1 MSSEPIYNYFS
12 SDIIPDIDNQNQDD
26 NIPRTES
33 NGERETAFESKMR
46 RMSNKSLN
54 NHLISGKNISI
65 IRESLRDS
73 TIFDNANAQN
83 LTVRELQ
90 KISQNDYDNWK
101 SSIIDQQS
109 LLNLFNELK
118 GINCNYKSIESN
130 NSLGGLTPLTFLIE
144 NSFSMIPKKAKEMND
159 KYNILN
165 KYIYNYRTING
176 DGNCFYRAVM
186 FRYLEILVLNNQ
198 IEYLQNLAYDVYK
211 SFNSEELKSRLIIGK
226 INLKP
231 DLTFKLLILIID
243 ILKQRNILLA
253 HKILVKSFSICRK
266 FDYAIIFYFRY
277 ILYDYIKKSEEKTYM
292 KSFPIQIGN
301 LLPSQYETEDGKFL
315 YESFYQNYLLK
326 FYTDAEKIVIY
337 LTPFVLGI
345 PLNVLIYDASDE
357 EILQNFKWEEGNG
370 LNLTDEI
377 SLLNRKNHYEIVY
390 TKKDNEKYKKIFET
404 YENNKISVI
413 LANIDKYLK
422 ANEDDNTFQALQ
434 GNFDIKEEQINNP
447 KTMICK
453 RNDLSKNIPNN
464 LQIKNNY
471 SNENNKTDI
480 NNNERLLR
488 SNIINGNQF
497 NNEHIQKKL
506 NDLNPKVNVVKN
518 PKITNNNNINDK
530 NYNNINISNSKDIN
544 NIKNN
549 NNSNISKP
557 NNMMNNNNLNNGIM
571 KGMNNNNN
579 QANYANN
586 INNVQKNING
596 YNIKENSQIRKQV
609 QNIPLNNNQNINEIN
624 NPLYMNQGKDK
635 RLVDMSNQST
645 GYKVNNQQVNHNQNM
660 KKGNLN
666 NVHNINA
673 IPLNNN
679 NNNQNHVQYNNQ
691 NQNPIQNKDINT
703 IPNKKMEVIG
713 LTTPGNMPLSKKPSA
728 PQNTQKENQNIFYCR
743 KCKNQI
749 NNNIFLCGNCFKT
762 EIINEV
768 YSSYING
775 LNQNILP
782 EQVIDGYITLINSKN
797 EKKTLNLDQALV
809 EFNKNFPNNK
819 FSRKDIISEYKKRI
833 CIACLLDIKNTFI
846 ELPCKCRV
854 CSIEHLNQYFSYYND
869 YSNGFYCRCK
879 ILYNTPMMF
888 QIGAIKQLNM
898 NIFKTIGYYF
908 QRRLDNCCCICKITG
923 KPVGRSNCIIS
934 LENNNY
940 NNFLHSLFHYF
951 CANCCQQYQNTEFDC
966 KICQMKHF
974 WNSN

>member
-12 SDIIPDIDNQNQDD
+12 TDIIPDVDNQNKDAN
-26 NIPRTES
+26 NIPNAES
-33 NGERETAFESKMR
+33 NGERETAFESKIK

-54 NHLISGKNISI
+54 NHIISGKNISR

-73 TIFDNANAQN
+73 TIFDNVNAQN
-83 LTVRELQ
+83 LTVRELP

-101 SSIIDQQS
+101 SSIIDQES
-109 LLNLFNELK
+109 LLNLYNELK
-118 GINCNYKSIESN
+118 RINCNYKSIESN

-144 NSFSMIPKKAKEMND
+144 SSFSLSPKKAQEMND
-159 KYNILN
+159 KYNILK

-198 IEYLQNLAYDVYK
+198 IEHLQNLAYDVYK

-231 DLTFKLLILIID
+231 DLAFKLLILIID
-243 ILKQRNILLA
+243 ILKQGTISLA
-253 HKILVKSFSICRK
+253 HKVLVKSFSICRK

-277 ILYDYIKKSEEKTYM
+277 ILYDYIKKSEEKTYI

-345 PLNVLIYDASDE
+345 SLNVLLYDASDE

-370 LNLTDEI
+370 LNITDEI
-377 SLLNRKNHYEIVY
+377 NLLNRKNHYEIVY
-390 TKKDNEKYKKIFET
+390 TQKDNEKYKKIFEN
-404 YENNKISVI
+404 YENNKKSVI

-434 GNFDIKEEQINNP
+434 GSFDIKEQQINNP

-480 NNNERLLR
+480 INNERLLR
-488 SNIINGNQF
+488 SNFINGNQ
-497 NNEHIQKKL
+497 NNNNLMQKNL
-506 NDLNPKVNVVKN
+506 NDLNPKVNVIKN
-518 PKITNNNNINDK
+518 SKNTNNNNLNDI

-544 NIKNN
+544 SINNN

-557 NNMMNNNNLNNGIM
+557 INMMNNNSNNGIM

-579 QANYANN
+579 QANYPNN
-586 INNVQKNING
+586 INVQKNTNG
-596 YNIKENSQIRKQV
+596 YNIQENSQLRTPN
-609 QNIPLNNNQNINEIN
+609 QNIPTNNNQNINGIN
-624 NPLYMNQGKDK
+624 NPLYMNQGRDK
-635 RLVDMSNQST
+635 RLVNMSNQPS
-645 GYKVNNQQVNHNQNM
+645 GYKVNKEIHNQNL
-660 KKGNLN
+660 KKTNLN
-666 NVHNINA
+666 NVQNINA
-673 IPLNNN
+673 IPLNNI
-679 NNNQNHVQYNNQ
+679 NNNQNHVQNNNQ
-691 NQNPIQNKDINT
+691 NQNPIQNQVLNA
-703 IPNKKMEVIG
+703 IPNKKIEVIG
-713 LTTPGNMPLSKKPSA
+713 LNTPGNIPLSKKPSV
-728 PQNTQKENQNIFYCR
+728 PQNNKKDNQNIFYCR

-762 EIINEV
+762 EILNEV

-775 LNQNILP
+775 LNQQIAP
-782 EQVIDGYITLINSKN
+782 AQVIDGYITLINSKN
-797 EKKTLNLDQALV
+797 EKTSLNLDQALI
-809 EFNKNFPNNK
+809 EYNKNFPDKK
-819 FSRKDIISEYKKRI
+819 FSRDDIVSEYKKRI
-833 CIACLLDIKNTFI
+833 CVACLLDLKHTFI
-846 ELPCKCRV
+846 ELPCKCRI
-854 CSIEHLNQYFSYYND
+854 CSVEHLNQYFSYYND
-869 YSNGFYCRCK
+869 YSKNFYCRCK
-879 ILYNTPMMF
+879 KMYNVPMMF
-888 QIGAIKQLNM
+888 QIGTIKQLNI
-898 NIFKTIGYYF
+898 NVFKAIGYYF

-923 KPVGRSNCIIS
+923 KPCGRSNCIIS
-934 LENNNY
+934 LDNPDNNK
-940 NNFLHSLFHYF
+940 FLHSLFHYF
-951 CANCCQQYQNTEFDC
+951 CANCCQLYQNTEFEC
-966 KICQMKHF
+966 QICQMKHF